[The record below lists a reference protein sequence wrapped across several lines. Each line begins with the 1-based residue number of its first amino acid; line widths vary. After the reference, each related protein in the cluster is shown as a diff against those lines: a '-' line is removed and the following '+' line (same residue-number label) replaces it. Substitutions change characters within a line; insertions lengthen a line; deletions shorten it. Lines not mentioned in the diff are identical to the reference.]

1 MLLTIIMIFTLI
13 LYFARKF
20 GYMDVIQCILLA
32 IIAFAAFCPENLRNY
47 LFFQLQFDAI
57 LGNLPSEI
65 IDPIKIKSL
74 ANVNERSI
82 GEILFDFKEQFIE
95 KLNHTPIIDNT
106 EHLQEQSAILKN
118 IKDELIK
125 GNTIAEVGLEQ
136 FYVGQQ
142 AEIQH
147 LSGIEKSVAYQ
158 TQVLSKDINNPK
170 SVLQSL
176 NAIKA
181 NTKSTANMYGELQKN
196 TMTSG
201 QTNKILTEG
210 FKTLLQAENKKDLAS
225 QINNLGLSYDSAFS
239 AYKTKID
246 ATIDAV
252 QKASA
257 NEIAE
262 AKQQVD
268 QINKAADLKIAI
280 AEQEKNKALET
291 ATNMVNDYRMHE
303 NLGTKS
309 HKMIGFNSTE
319 NASDNT
325 ATQAA
330 AAGLSLF
337 TLGAIILSL
346 IL

>member
-20 GYMDVIQCILLA
+20 GYMDVIQCVLLA
-32 IIAFAAFCPENLRNY
+32 ILVFAAFCPENLRNY
-47 LFFQLQFDAI
+47 LFFQLQLDAI
-57 LGNLPSEI
+57 LGNLPSEV

-74 ANVNERSI
+74 STVNERSV
-82 GEILFDFKEQFIE
+82 GEIMFDLKNQVIE
-95 KLNHTPIIDNT
+95 ILSQKAIVDNT
-106 EHLQEQSAILKN
+106 EQLQEQTEILKN
-118 IKDELIK
+118 IKDELDK
-125 GNTIAEVGLEQ
+125 GNIIAEVGLEQ
-136 FYVGQQ
+136 FYAGQQ
-142 AEIQH
+142 LEIQQ
-147 LSGIEKSVAYQ
+147 LNSIEKSMAYQ

-176 NAIKA
+176 NSIKA

-210 FKTLLQAENKKDLAS
+210 FKTLLQADNKKDLVS
-225 QINNLGLSYDSAFS
+225 QINNLGLSVDSTFS

-319 NASDNT
+319 NAADNT
-325 ATQAA
+325 ATQT
-330 AAGLSLF
+330 AAGVGLF
-337 TLGAIILSL
+337 TLGAIILSW
-346 IL
+346 IF